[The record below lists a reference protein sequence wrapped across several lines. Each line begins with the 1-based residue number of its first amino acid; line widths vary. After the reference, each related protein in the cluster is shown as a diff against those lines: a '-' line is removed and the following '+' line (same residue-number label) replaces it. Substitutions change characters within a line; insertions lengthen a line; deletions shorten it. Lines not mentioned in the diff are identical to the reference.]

1 MQIECINYDK
11 CASKNTTRCE
21 KCEFNKL
28 RNKKADYFKAA
39 KDKPIPEICPK
50 ISCETFEEYFSDH
63 TVRHI
68 LGYECPVCGKRTAP
82 PARRISDT
90 IDCSHCGYELN
101 I

>member
-28 RNKKADYFKAA
+28 RNKKADFFKAA
-39 KDKPIPEICPK
+39 KDKPKPDICPK
-50 ISCETFEEYFSDH
+50 LSCQTFEELFSAH

-68 LGYECPVCGKRTAP
+68 LGYECPVCGKYTVP
-82 PARRISDT
+82 PSWHNSDT

>member
-1 MQIECINYDK
+1 
-11 CASKNTTRCE
+11 
-21 KCEFNKL
+21 
-28 RNKKADYFKAA
+28 
-39 KDKPIPEICPK
+39 
-50 ISCETFEEYFSDH
+50 
-63 TVRHI
+63 